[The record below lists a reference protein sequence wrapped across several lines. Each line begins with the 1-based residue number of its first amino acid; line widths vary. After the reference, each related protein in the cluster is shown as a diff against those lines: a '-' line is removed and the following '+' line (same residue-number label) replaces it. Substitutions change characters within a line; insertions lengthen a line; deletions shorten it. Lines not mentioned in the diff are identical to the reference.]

1 MWGRIIIGAV
11 TLVLLAAA
19 LILTA
24 GGWARL
30 AGIEMSTAGLVALV
44 LGSIMT
50 LAIGAGLMTLV
61 FYSARHGYDDEVQDY
76 SQTLKH
82 KPDRPSNDV

>member
-11 TLVLLAAA
+11 ALVLLAAA

-30 AGIEMSTAGLVALV
+30 AGIQMSTAGVIALV
-44 LGSIMT
+44 LGSILT
-50 LAIGAGLMTLV
+50 LAIGGGLMALL
-61 FYSARHGYDDEVQDY
+61 FYSARKGYDDQVHDFATDMKQNRENVSDA
-76 SQTLKH
+76 
-82 KPDRPSNDV
+82 